1 MSNTQP
7 INLQDAQSAF
17 NAGDV
22 LCYPT
27 EAVYGLGCDP
37 DNEAAVM
44 QLLNLKQRDVTKGLI
59 LVADNYGQCLP
70 YVDDAKIPM
79 DKRADIFS
87 SWPGPITW
95 LLPAKVDTP
104 KWLTGNHDTIAIR
117 ISAHPVVNALCQ
129 TFAKPLVS
137 TSANITGAEPV
148 ISIAQ
153 AKATFHDQIACY
165 VMGELGGSAN
175 PSQIKHALSGA
186 LIRGNQ

>member
-1 MSNTQP
+1 MSNTQS
-7 INLQDAQSAF
+7 INLQDALSAF
-17 NAGDV
+17 TAGGV

-37 DNEAAVM
+37 DNEAAVT
-44 QLLNLKQRDVTKGLI
+44 QLLNIKQRDVTKGLI

-95 LLPAKVDTP
+95 LLPAKASTP
-104 KWLTGNHDTIAIR
+104 GWLTGAHDTIAIR
-117 ISAHPVVNALCQ
+117 ISAHPVIKALCQ
-129 TFAKPLVS
+129 TISKPLVS
-137 TSANITGAEPV
+137 TSANISGAEPV
-148 ISIAQ
+148 MSITQ
-153 AKATFHDQIACY
+153 ARDTFQDQVACY
-165 VMGELGGSAN
+165 VTGQLGDSTK